1 MRRLPL
7 FPLPVVLFPGA
18 VTPLHI
24 FEPRYRQMVAR
35 CIEYDRRFGLLY
47 HDPDRLGP
55 FERTPGR
62 VGTVAEI
69 GEFRILPDGRSLL
82 LATGIERFRIVD
94 GIESD
99 TKYHEALVEPL
110 VDGDG
115 GGGGGGDGGDGDAGE
130 DGGRFGGGNEGW
142 RGEPDAGTREE
153 ALMERRRQT
162 LSLLEVVMDRLG
174 LPGEEME
181 ATEAIPPM
189 DPAEEVSFRV
199 AALIRTDP
207 MWQHGL
213 LSLTRE
219 AARLDRIDALLRDAL
234 AAGDPT
240 QDA

>member
-115 GGGGGGDGGDGDAGE
+115 DAGE
-130 DGGRFGGGNEGW
+130 DAGGHGRGDEAW
-142 RGEPDAGTREE
+142 RGAPDAGTREE

-162 LSLLEVVMDRLG
+162 LSLLEVVVDRLG
-174 LPGEEME
+174 FPGDEVEGM
-181 ATEAIPPM
+181 EAIPPM
-189 DPAEEVSFRV
+189 DPAEEVSFHV

-213 LSLTRE
+213 LSLTLE
-219 AARLDRIDALLRDAL
+219 SARLDRIDALLRDAL